1 MKFGNFGLYY
11 NKTYYRLFSFWDN
24 TDKTDTV
31 VIATHGLI
39 KTTDKI
45 PKSDIDKAERLRQKY
60 FNDKKKK
67 K

>member
-24 TDKTDTV
+24 TDKTDTG
-31 VIATHGLI
+31 VIATHEI
-39 KTTDKI
+39 KKTTDKI
-45 PKSDIDKAERLRQKY
+45 TKSDIDKAERLRQKY